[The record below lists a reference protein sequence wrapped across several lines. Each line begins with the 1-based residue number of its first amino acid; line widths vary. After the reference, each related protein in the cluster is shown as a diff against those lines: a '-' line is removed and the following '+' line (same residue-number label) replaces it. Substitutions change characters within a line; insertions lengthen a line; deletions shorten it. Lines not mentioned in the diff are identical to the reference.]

1 MVKLHTHWHILFFI
15 VLFLEILVDVFLLLI
30 VSPPISLSFIVLFF
44 LVLIFFILIVALL
57 AHTLRPTLLATG
69 VADTVFLEAV
79 GFLARTNHSRVFA
92 GFGWERFGL
101 IEYFFGRGIFIVWM
115 NGHVLTSVAFAII
128 GIALLPYL
136 IAFAI

>member
-30 VSPPISLSFIVLFF
+30 VSPPISLPFIVLFF

-57 AHTLRPTLLATG
+57 AHTLRPTLLAAG

-79 GFLARTNHSRVFA
+79 GILARTDDSRVFA
-92 GFGWERFGL
+92 SFGWERFGL
-101 IEYFFGRGIFIVWM
+101 IEYFFGRRVCIALM
-115 NGHVLTSVAFAII
+115 NGNVLTSVAFTII
-128 GIALLPYL
+128 GIAILPRL